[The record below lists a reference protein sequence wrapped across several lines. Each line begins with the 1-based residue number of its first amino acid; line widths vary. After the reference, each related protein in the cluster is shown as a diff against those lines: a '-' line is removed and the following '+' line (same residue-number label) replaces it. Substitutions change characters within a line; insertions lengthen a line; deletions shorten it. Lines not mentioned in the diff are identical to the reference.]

1 MSGIIFRLAG
11 VLILEKL
18 QRSFLTGALILSI
31 ATLIC
36 RLLGAVYRIPYQNI
50 TGNEG
55 MYVYSQ
61 VYPLYSVLL
70 LLATAGFPLA
80 ISKLISERAAIQDWS
95 GAKQIYRVSM
105 IILFALGSVAF
116 LILYFGAPWIATWM
130 GSKQLLTLPIQA
142 VSFAL
147 LLIPF
152 TATLRGVYQG
162 HQEMMPSAVSQV
174 SEQLVR
180 VITILVCAWYAMSS
194 GLGVVYAGAGAV
206 FGATT
211 GAFIAVIVLVLFLR
225 KSSGSIAM
233 NTSSAPYSMRHA
245 DVIRS
250 LFAISLPICIN
261 SLLYPLFGL
270 VDSFTIA
277 NFLVDSHWS
286 VTSAIN
292 EKGIYDRGGPLLQF
306 AAFFATGIALSIVP
320 AMTASK
326 QQGEIKE
333 VQKRA
338 NLAIRLTWMLGLPSS
353 VGLAIVAMPT
363 NVMLFKD
370 AAGSDALLILS
381 FSTIFVTLG
390 VTTAGILQGIGRV
403 VLPAVTI
410 VIAVIAK
417 WMLNFFLIPIW
428 DIQGAALATVFAY
441 AIGAGINLL
450 ILKWALTSI
459 QPPWLKL
466 IVTNGLL
473 ACTAW
478 MTKTGLLWI
487 TTDIGSER
495 LAMTI
500 TSLGSVTAG
509 VAVYLWAVVRF
520 QLIAEEEL
528 AMVPKLRKWFGRR
541 K

>member
-1 MSGIIFRLAG
+1 
-11 VLILEKL
+11 VLKL
-18 QRSFLTGALILSI
+18 GKVQRSFLTGALILSV
-31 ATLIC
+31 ATMIC
-36 RLLGAVYRIPYQNI
+36 KFLGAVYRIPYQNI

-80 ISKLISERAAIQDWS
+80 ISKLVSEKIAIQDYA

-105 IILFALGSVAF
+105 IILFVMGCFAF
-116 LILYFGAPWIATWM
+116 IILYFGAPVIASWM
-130 GSKQLLTLPIQA
+130 GSRQLLTLPIKA

-152 TATLRGVYQG
+152 TAVLRGVYQG
-162 HQEMMPSAVSQV
+162 QQEMMPSAVSQV

-211 GAFIAVIVLVLFLR
+211 GAFIALIVLLVYRSKSDGFSAMYVSEGAYKQSHWDVLR
-225 KSSGSIAM
+225 A
-233 NTSSAPYSMRHA
+233 
-245 DVIRS
+245 
-250 LFAISLPICIN
+250 LFAISIPICIN

-277 NFLVDSHWS
+277 NYLVDANWS
-286 VTSAIN
+286 VASSID
-292 EKGIYDRGGPLLQF
+292 EKGIFDRGGPLLQF

-320 AMTASK
+320 AMTTAR
-326 QQGEIKE
+326 QQGHQKE
-333 VQKRA
+333 VENRA
-338 NLAIRLTWMLGLPSS
+338 NLAIRLTLMLGLPASI
-353 VGLAIVAMPT
+353 GLAVVAMPT
-363 NVMLFKD
+363 NVMLYKD
-370 AAGSDALLILS
+370 AAGSDALLILA

-390 VTTAGILQGIGRV
+390 VTSAGILQGLGRV
-403 VLPAVTI
+403 ILPAITI

-417 WMLNFFLIPIW
+417 WMFNFFLISIW
-428 DIQGAALATVFAY
+428 DIRGAAFATVLAY
-441 AIGAGINLL
+441 AIVAGINLW
-450 ILKWALTSI
+450 ILMRAISSI
-459 QPPWLKL
+459 RPPWLKL
-466 IVTNGLL
+466 LVTNGFL
-473 ACTAW
+473 AIAAFS
-478 MTKTGLLWI
+478 MKTGLLWI
-487 TTDIGSER
+487 TSSMESER

-500 TSLGSVTAG
+500 TSLGSVLVG
-509 VAVYLWAVVRF
+509 VIVYLWAVIRF
-520 QLIAEEEL
+520 QLFAEEEL
-528 AMVPKLRKWFGRR
+528 AMVPKLRKWFGHRR

>member
-1 MSGIIFRLAG
+1 M
-11 VLILEKL
+11 EKL

-80 ISKLISERAAIQDWS
+80 ISKLISEKTAKQDWS

-105 IILFALGSVAF
+105 VILFALGSVAF

-225 KSSGSIAM
+225 KSSGFMAM
-233 NTSSAPYSMRHA
+233 NTSSAPYSIRHA

-338 NLAIRLTWMLGLPSS
+338 DLAIRLTWMLGLPSS

-403 VLPAVTI
+403 ILPALTI

-428 DIQGAALATVFAY
+428 DIQGAAFATVLAY

-450 ILKWALTSI
+450 MLKRAISSI
-459 QPPWLKL
+459 NPPWLKL
-466 IVTNGLL
+466 LVTNGLL
-473 ACTAW
+473 AGTAW

-487 TTDIGSER
+487 TSYIGSER
-495 LAMTI
+495 LSMTI
-500 TSLGSVTAG
+500 TSLGSVIAG

>member
-1 MSGIIFRLAG
+1 VFD
-11 VLILEKL
+11 LEKI

-31 ATLIC
+31 ATMIC
-36 RLLGAVYRIPYQNI
+36 RFLGAVYRIPYQNI

-80 ISKLISERAAIQDWS
+80 ISKLVSERIALQDWS

-105 IILFALGSVAF
+105 AVLFVLGSIGF
-116 LILYFGAPWIATWM
+116 FILYFGASWIATWM
-130 GSKQLLTLPIQA
+130 GSKQLLTLPIQS

-152 TATLRGVYQG
+152 TATFRGVYQG
-162 HQEMMPSAVSQV
+162 QQEMMPSAVSQV
-174 SEQLVR
+174 SEQFVR

-211 GAFIAVIVLVLFLR
+211 GAFIAVLVLFFYRKKSNGFLAMSTSESFFSKHNGDVLR
-225 KSSGSIAM
+225 AI
-233 NTSSAPYSMRHA
+233 
-245 DVIRS
+245 
-250 LFAISLPICIN
+250 FAISFPICIN

-270 VDSFTIA
+270 IDSFTIA
-277 NFLVDSHWS
+277 NFLVDAHWS

-292 EKGIYDRGGPLLQF
+292 EKGVYDRGGPMLQF

-320 AMTASK
+320 AMTVSK
-326 QQGEIKE
+326 QRGETKE
-333 VQKRA
+333 VEKRA
-338 NLAIRLTWMLGLPSS
+338 SLAIRLTWMLGLPSS
-353 VGLAIVAMPT
+353 IGLAIVAMPT

-381 FSTIFVTLG
+381 FSTLFITLG
-390 VTTAGILQGIGRV
+390 VTSAGILQGLGRV
-403 VLPAVTI
+403 ILPAITI

-417 WMLNFFLIPIW
+417 WMFNFLLIPVW
-428 DIQGAALATVFAY
+428 DIRGAALATVLAY
-441 AIGAGINLL
+441 AIGAGINLWV
-450 ILKWALTSI
+450 LKRAVSSVRT
-459 QPPWLKL
+459 PWLKL
-466 IVTNGLL
+466 FVTNGLL
-473 ACTAW
+473 AIAALS
-478 MTKTGLLWI
+478 MKTGLLWI
-487 TTDIGSER
+487 TSSMHSER

-500 TSLGSVTAG
+500 TSLGSVLAG
-509 VAVYLWAVVRF
+509 VIVYLWMVVRF

-528 AMVPKLRKWFGRR
+528 VSVPKLGKWLGKRR
-541 K
+541 